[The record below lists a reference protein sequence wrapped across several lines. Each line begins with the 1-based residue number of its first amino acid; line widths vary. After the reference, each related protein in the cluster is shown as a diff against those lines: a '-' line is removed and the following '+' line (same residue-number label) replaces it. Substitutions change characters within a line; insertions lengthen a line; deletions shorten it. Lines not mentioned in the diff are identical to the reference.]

1 MEQQL
6 KNSTPKKP
14 SQDTDIPTRILKEN
28 SDLFAQFALKNY
40 NEVITTS
47 TVPDILKH
55 ANLRPVYKKYSRNE
69 MQNYRHVSTFSNLSK
84 VYEKCMFNE
93 METHFDN
100 FLLKYQFK
108 FRKRFSSQ
116 QRLVVFVEKW
126 GKK

>member
-6 KNSTPKKP
+6 KNLNPKKP
-14 SQDTDIPTRILKEN
+14 SQDIDISTRILKEN
-28 SDLFAQFALKNY
+28 SDLFAQFALKNH

-55 ANLRPVYKKYSRNE
+55 ANLRPIYKKDSRNE
-69 MQNYRHVSTFSNLSK
+69 IQGYRQVSTFSNLSK
-84 VYEKCMFNE
+84 VHEKCMFNE

-108 FRKRFSSQ
+108 LRKGFSS
-116 QRLVVFVEKW
+116 
-126 GKK
+126 